1 MFDNQLHLII
11 SQMVPRTCM
20 GVSDSFYLNLN
31 FGTVQ
36 KGVISYHNVHLKYT
50 IADYTETETL
60 CLVFELKQTTK

>member
-1 MFDNQLHLII
+1 
-11 SQMVPRTCM
+11 M

-31 FGTVQ
+31 FSTVQ